1 MKKLPNRKSSKW
13 TSDGVRAYIRLMF
26 EHLRLSPSYALATRI
41 RQEKIDPIDQLEL
54 VASLYKTS
62 KKREFTQPEKLEL
75 LDSFQPVL
83 RTFEEFGDVIAVD
96 FDTWWQQTGQAI
108 YGYKETE
115 VRARSIAQLEQGTT
129 LTPELTEKITEY
141 FNTSRQNDGNPAVV
155 IMAIPLGIS
164 KKRQLE
170 LVAKRLNDHKA
181 VLPIRAAK
189 SRRPLAAKR
198 LRSEPLLHGISLIW
212 ARARKKLPWWKIGAL
227 GKVSPT
233 YSSKIDPLTDK
244 PLESNLEIRNTLT
257 ILTHRMIKRSQY
269 VAEHAAHG
277 IFPSN
282 KECRLPRFD
291 IAEVRNRL
299 RQCNHTLFPP
309 NRTTAKAGQAPA

>member
-1 MKKLPNRKSSKW
+1 M
-13 TSDGVRAYIRLMF
+13 LMF

-41 RQEKIDPIDQLEL
+41 CQENIDETQQLEL
-54 VASLYKTS
+54 VANLYRRP
-62 KKREFTQPEKLEL
+62 KKAEFTRQEKLEL

-83 RTFEEFGDVIAVD
+83 KTFQEFGDVITVD
-96 FDTWWQQTGQAI
+96 FNTWWQQTGQAI
-108 YGYKETE
+108 YGYKDAE
-115 VRARSIAQLEQGTT
+115 VTVHSLTRLEQGSA
-129 LTPELTEKITEY
+129 LTPEAMDKISHD
-141 FNTSRQNDGNPAVV
+141 FNALRHKEGNPPVV

-164 KKRQLE
+164 KKKQLE
-170 LVAKRLNDHKA
+170 LVSKRLNEHKA

-244 PLESNLEIRNTLT
+244 PLESNLEIRNTLA
-257 ILTHRMIKRSQY
+257 ILTNRMIKRSQY

-277 IFPSN
+277 VFPSN
-282 KECRLPRFD
+282 KECRLPNFD
-291 IAEVRNRL
+291 IAGVRDRL
-299 RQCNHTLFPP
+299 RKCNHTLFPP
-309 NRTTAKAGQAPA
+309 KRTATKPTQTTA